1 MSLSKLLATM
11 INRVQ
16 GIDYLIFSIVPRGK
30 ERRRVERDRNN
41 RCRMS
46 STIASI
52 AIFFPSLSSF
62 YFSSLSNFL
71 PFLPPPIFLF
81 SSVPSPRFIH
91 PLPLLSSCCFR
102 SRIFRQQGLVL
113 FRPRATLI
121 VNSTAYQF
129 FFFFPSSRA
138 HRGQWW
144 ISTIHGKWKC
154 IFRAFLCVYIY
165 VCVCDKRD
173 TRFRFGETMG
183 QGRGQRTF
191 CYCFQL
197 DFFTGLAGLI
207 YSRLSRRDFFLFYLN
222 SNRNSLVFGD
232 R

>member
-91 PLPLLSSCCFR
+91 PLPLQLLFSIPHFPPARIGFVSSPRDFNCQFN
-102 SRIFRQQGLVL
+102 GVPVL
-113 FRPRATLI
+113 
-121 VNSTAYQF
+121 
-129 FFFFPSSRA
+129 FFFPSSRA

>member
-91 PLPLLSSCCFR
+91 PLLSSCCFR

-154 IFRAFLCVYIY
+154 IFRAFLCVY
-165 VCVCDKRD
+165 VC
-173 TRFRFGETMG
+173 
-183 QGRGQRTF
+183 
-191 CYCFQL
+191 
-197 DFFTGLAGLI
+197 AI
-207 YSRLSRRDFFLFYLN
+207 SAIRDFVSGKQWDKGGGNERFVIAFSLIFLPA
-222 SNRNSLVFGD
+222 SLV
-232 R
+232 

>member
-1 MSLSKLLATM
+1 M
-11 INRVQ
+11 I
-16 GIDYLIFSIVPRGK
+16 K
-30 ERRRVERDRNN
+30 RDRNN

-62 YFSSLSNFL
+62 YISSLSNFL

-91 PLPLLSSCCFR
+91 PLPLQLLFSIPHFPPARIGFVSSPRDFNCQFN
-102 SRIFRQQGLVL
+102 GVPVL
-113 FRPRATLI
+113 FFFSLLSCTPRPMMDF
-121 VNSTAYQF
+121 YD
-129 FFFFPSSRA
+129 P
-138 HRGQWW
+138 
-144 ISTIHGKWKC
+144 WKMKMHFSCVFMC
-154 IFRAFLCVYIY
+154 I
-165 VCVCDKRD
+165 CVCDKRD

>member
-1 MSLSKLLATM
+1 M

-91 PLPLLSSCCFR
+91 PLLSSCCFR

-129 FFFFPSSRA
+129 FFFSLFSCTPRPMMDFYDP
-138 HRGQWW
+138 
-144 ISTIHGKWKC
+144 WKMKMHFSCVFMC
-154 IFRAFLCVYIY
+154 I
-165 VCVCDKRD
+165 CVCDKRD

>member
-1 MSLSKLLATM
+1 M

-129 FFFFPSSRA
+129 FFFFSLLSCTPRPMMDFYDP
-138 HRGQWW
+138 
-144 ISTIHGKWKC
+144 WKMKMHFSCVFMC
-154 IFRAFLCVYIY
+154 IYIC
-165 VCVCDKRD
+165 VCVR
-173 TRFRFGETMG
+173 
-183 QGRGQRTF
+183 
-191 CYCFQL
+191 
-197 DFFTGLAGLI
+197 
-207 YSRLSRRDFFLFYLN
+207 
-222 SNRNSLVFGD
+222 
-232 R
+232 

>member
-129 FFFFPSSRA
+129 FFFFPPLVHTEANDGFLRSMENEN
-138 HRGQWW
+138 
-144 ISTIHGKWKC
+144 
-154 IFRAFLCVYIY
+154 AFFVRFYVYIY
-165 VCVCDKRD
+165 MCVC
-173 TRFRFGETMG
+173 
-183 QGRGQRTF
+183 
-191 CYCFQL
+191 
-197 DFFTGLAGLI
+197 AI
-207 YSRLSRRDFFLFYLN
+207 SAIRDFVSGKQWDKGGGNERFVIAFSLIFLPA
-222 SNRNSLVFGD
+222 SLV
-232 R
+232 